1 MLGRMSS
8 PSSNIEREME
18 PVEPRSEATQET
30 VLVRPGRTG
39 FVLALVV
46 LVCSLLLVVL
56 SWRSAR
62 ERELAAS
69 QAEFEATTREVVDL
83 LQQRLVNYELTIRG
97 GVALFATVARPSPLQ
112 WRAFVD
118 GLELPQRFPALTGL
132 GFAAYVTPHELERLQ
147 LESRAAGYG
156 LFNVWPRG
164 VRAQYGP
171 ILYLEPKT
179 AENISALG
187 FDMYNEPVRR
197 VAMEAARDTDT
208 LRMSGPVRLLQDA
221 GRDVAGL
228 LIYAPVYRAGDVPRS
243 LAARRMSMQGWVY
256 VPFRVSRYVEAALQP
271 MRREL
276 HFRLYDITD
285 ATPHLLHADRGFDSS
300 VHHAF
305 SHSMTTEHYGRRWR
319 FDFVSGP
326 EPVAAPSVAALRNT
340 LVVGLLASLLLFGI
354 AWSLARTEA
363 RAQRIAARMTAAHR
377 RSEARVLTLNRSL
390 EARVAIRT
398 RELSEVNREL
408 ESFAYSVS
416 HDLRAPLRAIEGFSR
431 VLGERYE
438 TTLDDTGRDYL
449 GRVRNAAA
457 RMGELID
464 ALLKL
469 SRFGRSELKLEP
481 LDLSRIAAEIVEE
494 LRAGESER
502 EVAVDIES
510 GLQAMGDP
518 VLVRSLLQN
527 LIGNAWKFTRGRSDA
542 RIEFAANQAGEFVV
556 QDNGAGFNQAYVDKL
571 FRPFQRLHDD
581 TGFAGDGIGLASVKR
596 IVERHGGTIR
606 AEGREGEGAGFYFTL
621 PGEAESRD

>member
-1 MLGRMSS
+1 
-8 PSSNIEREME
+8 ME
-18 PVEPRSEATQET
+18 PVEPRSEPMQEA
-30 VLVRPGRTG
+30 VLVRPGRMG

-46 LVCSLLLVVL
+46 LLCSLLLVVL
-56 SWRSAR
+56 SWRAAR

-97 GVALFATVARPSPLQ
+97 GVALFATVARPSPVQ
-112 WRAFVD
+112 WRTFVD
-118 GLELPQRFPALTGL
+118 GLELSQRFPALTGL

-147 LESRAAGYG
+147 LESRADGYG

-171 ILYLEPKT
+171 ILYLEPRT
-179 AENISALG
+179 AENVGALG
-187 FDMYNEPVRR
+187 FDMYSEPVRR
-197 VAMEAARDTDT
+197 AAMEAARDTGT
-208 LRMSGPVRLLQDA
+208 LRMTGRVRLLQDA
-221 GRDVAGL
+221 DRDVAGL
-228 LIYAPVYRAGDVPRS
+228 LIYAPVYRAGDAPRS
-243 LAARRMSMQGWVY
+243 LTARRMSMQGWVY
-256 VPFRVSRYVEAALQP
+256 VPFRVNRYVEVALRP

-285 ATPHLLHADRGFDSS
+285 ATPELLYVDPGFEQDG
-300 VHHAF
+300 HHAF
-305 SHSMTTEHYGRRWR
+305 AHSLTTEHYGRRWR
-319 FDFVSGP
+319 YEFVSGP
-326 EPVAAPSVAALRNT
+326 EPVAAPALAALRNT

-354 AWSLARTEA
+354 AWSMARTEA
-363 RAQRIAARMTAAHR
+363 RAQRIAVRMTAAHR

-390 EARVAIRT
+390 ESRVAMRT
-398 RELSEVNREL
+398 RELSEANREL

-438 TTLDDTGRDYL
+438 TALDDTGRDYL
-449 GRVRNAAA
+449 GRVRNAAS

-469 SRFGRSELKLEP
+469 SRFGRSELKLEL
-481 LDLSRIAAEIVEE
+481 LDLSHIAAEIAAE
-494 LRAGESER
+494 LSAGEPAR
-502 EVAVDIES
+502 EVAVDIAPD
-510 GLQAMGDP
+510 LQAMGDP

-527 LIGNAWKFTRGRSDA
+527 LIGNAWKFTRGRDDA
-542 RIEFAANQAGEFVV
+542 HIEFAANGAGEFFVR
-556 QDNGAGFNQAYVDKL
+556 DNGVGFNPAYADKL

-581 TGFAGDGIGLASVKR
+581 TGFTGDGIGLASVKR

-606 AEGREGEGAGFYFTL
+606 AEGREGEGASFYFTL
-621 PGEAESRD
+621 RGEGENREAS

>member
-1 MLGRMSS
+1 MSPPS
-8 PSSNIEREME
+8 PTIEREME
-18 PVEPRSEATQET
+18 PVEPGREPAQE
-30 VLVRPGRTG
+30 VAPRRPGRTG

-56 SWRSAR
+56 SWRAAR

-69 QAEFEATTREVVDL
+69 QAEFEAATRETVDL
-83 LQQRLVNYELTIRG
+83 LQQRLVNYELTVRG

-132 GFAAYVTPHELERLQ
+132 GFAAYVTPHGLERLQ

-164 VRAQYGP
+164 IRAQYGP
-171 ILYLEPKT
+171 ILYLEPRT

-187 FDMYNEPVRR
+187 FDMYSEPVRR
-197 VAMEAARDTDT
+197 AAMDAARDTGT
-208 LRMSGPVRLLQDA
+208 LRMSGRVRLLQDA
-221 GRDVAGL
+221 DRDVAGL
-228 LIYAPVYRAGDVPRS
+228 LIYAPVYRAGDAPSSIR
-243 LAARRMSMQGWVY
+243 ARRMSMQGWVY
-256 VPFRVSRYVEAALQP
+256 VPFRVNRYVEVALRP

-276 HFRLYDITD
+276 HFRLYDITE
-285 ATPHLLHADRGFDSS
+285 AKPELLYADPGFEQNG
-300 VHHAF
+300 HHAF
-305 SHSMTTEHYGRRWR
+305 AHSLTTEHYGRRWR

-326 EPVAAPSVAALRNT
+326 EPVAAPAIAALRNT
-340 LVVGLLASLLLFGI
+340 LVVGLFASLLLFGI
-354 AWSLARTEA
+354 AWSMALTEA

-377 RSEARVLTLNRSL
+377 RSEAHVLALNRSL
-390 EARVAIRT
+390 EARVAVRT
-398 RELSEVNREL
+398 RELSEANREL

-416 HDLRAPLRAIEGFSR
+416 HDLRAPLRAIEGFSG
-431 VLGERYE
+431 VLGERYAAI
-438 TTLDDTGRDYL
+438 LDETGRDYL
-449 GRVRNAAA
+449 GRVRNAAS

-469 SRFGRSELKLEP
+469 SRLGRSELKLEP
-481 LDLSRIAAEIVEE
+481 LDLSRIATEIVEE
-494 LRAGESER
+494 LHAGEPGR
-502 EVAVDIES
+502 EVAVDIGS
-510 GLQAMGDP
+510 GLRATGDP

-527 LIGNAWKFTRGRSDA
+527 LIGNAWKFTRSRDDA
-542 RIEFAANQAGEFVV
+542 QIEFAANLAGEFFVR
-556 QDNGAGFNQAYVDKL
+556 DNGAGFNEAYADKL

-581 TGFAGDGIGLASVKR
+581 TGFVGDGIGLASVKR

-606 AEGREGEGAGFYFTL
+606 AEGQEGEGAAFYFSL
-621 PGEAESRD
+621 PAESGE